1 MSILDVLVAMANA
14 LSIQLHISGPKSL
27 RIHRDSPFSS
37 ELELLPPSP
46 ITPTIDKEEIRV
58 LQLLGLTPYEAKAY
72 LGLVKNG
79 PLRGSELAFLSHVPR
94 SKLYGALRLLERKGL
109 VHVTPSIPETFTA
122 ISPTALNTKAREIAD
137 QAASVLEVVQK
148 LAEEYALKAN
158 GNDGLELPREANE
171 LWHIDG
177 RRHIYESV
185 GKMLRRA
192 AKSVSYYATPAGLVR
207 AYKAHADYLE
217 KVGKRG
223 VVVRL
228 LAQTSKDIHLV
239 TEELA
244 AVVKIRRT
252 TKPLAANFV
261 CVDGQELVVM
271 ENSPDDFDVEKGAA
285 RAAWT
290 TNKLL
295 VGLYENLFERVWENS
310 PALQRREP

>member
-1 MSILDVLVAMANA
+1 MAKA
-14 LSIQLHISGPKSL
+14 VSMQLHVPSPKSL
-27 RIHRDSPFSS
+27 PIDRDSLVSS
-37 ELELLPPSP
+37 QLKLLQPSP
-46 ITPTIDKEEIRV
+46 IAPTIENEEIRGA

-79 PLRGSELAFLSHVPR
+79 PLGGGELAFRSHVPR
-94 SKLYGALRLLERKGL
+94 CKLYGVLRRLKRRGL
-109 VHVTPSIPETFTA
+109 VHLTPSIPETFTA
-122 ISPTALNTKAREIAD
+122 VSPLTVLDAKAREIAD

-158 GNDGLELPREANE
+158 GGGLELPSEANE

-177 RRHIYESV
+177 RKQIYDRV
-185 GKMLRRA
+185 GQMLRRA
-192 AKSVSYYATPAGLVR
+192 VKSISYYATPAGLVR

-223 VVVRL
+223 VAVRV

-261 CVDGQELVVM
+261 CIDGRELVVI
-271 ENSPDDFDVEKGAA
+271 ENSPDDFDVEKGGD

-295 VGLYENLFERVWENS
+295 VGLYENLFERVWESSS
-310 PALQRREP
+310 PLH

>member
-1 MSILDVLVAMANA
+1 MAKA
-14 LSIQLHISGPKSL
+14 ISMQLHVPSPKSL
-27 RIHRDSPFSS
+27 RLDRDSLVSS
-37 ELELLPPSP
+37 QLKLLQPSP
-46 ITPTIDKEEIRV
+46 IAPTIDKEEIRA

-79 PLRGSELAFLSHVPR
+79 PLGGTELAFLSHVPR
-94 SKLYGALRLLERKGL
+94 PKLYGALRCLERKGL
-109 VHVTPSIPETFTA
+109 IHLTPSIPETFTA
-122 ISPTALNTKAREIAD
+122 VSPLTVLDAKAREIAD
-137 QAASVLEVVQK
+137 SAASVLEVVQK

-158 GNDGLELPREANE
+158 GTGRLELPTEANE

-177 RRHIYESV
+177 PKQIYDRV
-185 GKMLRRA
+185 GQMLRRA
-192 AKSVSYYATPAGLVR
+192 VKSISYWATPAGLVR

-228 LAQTSKDIHLV
+228 LAQTSKGIHLV

-261 CVDGQELVVM
+261 CIDGQELVVI
-271 ENSPDDFDVEKGAA
+271 ENSPGDFDVDRGTD

-295 VGLYENLFERVWENS
+295 VGLYENLFERVWESSS
-310 PALQRREP
+310 PVH

>member
-1 MSILDVLVAMANA
+1 MANA
-14 LSIQLHISGPKSL
+14 ISMQQHLPSPRSPHIG
-27 RIHRDSPFSS
+27 RDSPVSWELGFLRSS
-37 ELELLPPSP
+37 FKA
-46 ITPTIDKEEIRV
+46 PTIDIEEIRA

-79 PLRGSELAFLSHVPR
+79 PLGGSELAFHSHVPR
-94 SKLYGALRLLERKGL
+94 SKLYGTLRLLERKGL
-109 VHVTPSIPETFTA
+109 VHLTPSIPETFTA
-122 ISPTALNTKAREIAD
+122 ASPLTVLNAKAREIAD

-148 LAEEYALKAN
+148 LAEEYALKAK
-158 GNDGLELPREANE
+158 GSGGLELPREANE

-177 RRHIYESV
+177 RKHIYDRV
-185 GKMLRRA
+185 GHMLNRA
-192 AKSVSYYATPAGLVR
+192 AKSISYYATPAGLVR

-223 VVVRL
+223 VAVRL
-228 LAQTSKDIHLV
+228 LAQTSKDVHLV
-239 TEELA
+239 TQELA

-261 CVDGQELVVM
+261 CIDGQELVVI
-271 ENSPDDFDVEKGAA
+271 ENSPDDFDVERGTD

-295 VGLYENLFERVWENS
+295 VQLYENLFERVWENS
-310 PALQRREP
+310 SPLHQG

>member
-1 MSILDVLVAMANA
+1 MANA
-14 LSIQLHISGPKSL
+14 ISMQLHLSSPKTL
-27 RIHRDSPFSS
+27 RIDRHSSASS
-37 ELELLPPSP
+37 ELELLQPSP
-46 ITPTIDKEEIRV
+46 IAPTIDKEEIRV
-58 LQLLGLTPYEAKAY
+58 LQLLGLTLYEAKAY
-72 LGLVKNG
+72 LGLVRNG
-79 PLRGSELAFLSHVPR
+79 PLGGTELAFHSHVPR
-94 SKLYGALRLLERKGL
+94 TKLYGTLRLLERKGL
-109 VHVTPSIPETFTA
+109 VRLTPSIPETFA
-122 ISPTALNTKAREIAD
+122 AASPLTVLNAKAREIAD

-148 LAEEYALKAN
+148 LAEEHAIKAN
-158 GNDGLELPREANE
+158 GTHGLELPTEANE

-192 AKSVSYYATPAGLVR
+192 VKSISYYATPAGLVR

-223 VVVRL
+223 VAVRV

-261 CVDGQELVVM
+261 CIDGQELVVIQ
-271 ENSPDDFDVEKGAA
+271 NSPNDFDVDRGAD

-295 VGLYENLFERVWENS
+295 VGLYENLFERVWESSS
-310 PALQRREP
+310 PLH

>member
-1 MSILDVLVAMANA
+1 MAKA
-14 LSIQLHISGPKSL
+14 IPMQLHMPSLKSL
-27 RIHRDSPFSS
+27 RIDRDSFASS
-37 ELELLPPSP
+37 QLRLLQPSP
-46 ITPTIDKEEIRV
+46 TAPPIDNEGIRA

-79 PLRGSELAFLSHVPR
+79 PLGGSELAFLSHVPR
-94 SKLYGALRLLERKGL
+94 PKLYGVLRRLKRKGL
-109 VHVTPSIPETFTA
+109 VHLTPSIPETFTA
-122 ISPTALNTKAREIAD
+122 VSPLTALDAKAREIAD

-158 GNDGLELPREANE
+158 GGGLGLPTEANE

-177 RRHIYESV
+177 RKHIYDRV
-185 GKMLRRA
+185 GQMLRRA
-192 AKSVSYYATPAGLVR
+192 VKSISYYATPAGLVR

-223 VVVRL
+223 VVVRV

-261 CVDGQELVVM
+261 CIDGQELVVI
-271 ENSPDDFDVEKGAA
+271 ENSPNDFDVDRGTD

-310 PALQRREP
+310 SPLH

>member
-1 MSILDVLVAMANA
+1 M
-14 LSIQLHISGPKSL
+14 
-27 RIHRDSPFSS
+27 
-37 ELELLPPSP
+37 
-46 ITPTIDKEEIRV
+46 
-58 LQLLGLTPYEAKAY
+58 PYEAKAY

-79 PLRGSELAFLSHVPR
+79 PLGGSELAFLSHVPR
-94 SKLYGALRLLERKGL
+94 PKLYGVLRRLRRKGL
-109 VHVTPSIPETFTA
+109 VHLTPSIPETFTA
-122 ISPTALNTKAREIAD
+122 VSPLTALDAKAREIAD

-158 GNDGLELPREANE
+158 GGGLGLPTEANE

-177 RRHIYESV
+177 RKHIYDRV
-185 GKMLRRA
+185 GQMLRRA
-192 AKSVSYYATPAGLVR
+192 VKSISYYATPAGLVR

-223 VVVRL
+223 VVVRV

-239 TEELA
+239 TEEMA

-261 CVDGQELVVM
+261 CIDGQELVVI
-271 ENSPDDFDVEKGAA
+271 ENSPGDFDVDRGTD

-295 VGLYENLFERVWENS
+295 VGLYENLFERVWESSS
-310 PALQRREP
+310 PLH